1 LKKAFEGRLLS
12 EVELCKKIADYEPSN
27 ELLKKNTSRE
37 SRKNYEKEKQ
47 EMKPF
52 DITNSP
58 IETHFEQVHSIIDLH
73 RTRALKV
80 VNNESL
86 LICWNVGQYV
96 SEKLKASEWGS
107 KVVTQL
113 SEYLRT
119 KDPSLK
125 GYSRSSIYNMVS
137 FFEAYSSPQFMQL
150 TQSLEFMQTETKQI
164 QDYDNQEIT
173 IIQTNSGQLDSSEN
187 KSTEIVQFQT
197 GRFKDT
203 SGFPKILSFINWTNH
218 VEILNSCKLL
228 EEKLFYILHTKRER
242 FETKE
247 LKRAIKTNAYAH
259 ILKADNNQSKGME
272 TAYPQSNYLFKDVA
286 YLDFLG
292 LPQKHSEKRLQ
303 KEILIN
309 MKDFIL
315 ELGKDF
321 LFIGQEYPIQVGGK
335 TFKIDLLFF
344 HRALQCLV
352 AIELKTTEFEPA
364 FMGQLEFYLEAL
376 DNDVKRS
383 NENPSIGI
391 LLCKETN
398 REIVRYALNRSLS
411 PTMIAKYERELIPKE
426 VLQQSLNQF
435 FNFIKE

>member
-1 LKKAFEGRLLS
+1 M
-12 EVELCKKIADYEPSN
+12 
-27 ELLKKNTSRE
+27 NTLDAA
-37 SRKNYEKEKQ
+37 N
-47 EMKPF
+47 
-52 DITNSP
+52 NS
-58 IETHFEQVHSIIDLH
+58 IETHFEQVHAIIHLH
-73 RTRALKV
+73 RSHALKV

-96 SEKLKASEWGS
+96 SQKLRQSQWGG

-119 KDPSLK
+119 QDPSLK
-125 GYSRSSIYNMVS
+125 GYSRRNIYNMVS
-137 FFEAYSSPQFMQL
+137 FFETYSSPQFVELLHTFHAQN
-150 TQSLEFMQTETKQI
+150 EFV
-164 QDYDNQEIT
+164 
-173 IIQTNSGQLDSSEN
+173 QTNSAQLEN
-187 KSTEIVQFQT
+187 HNNQT
-197 GRFKDT
+197 ITTIETNNKQVNT
-203 SGFPKILSFINWTNH
+203 SNLMAKLLLGINWSMH
-218 VEILNSCKLL
+218 VEILNSCKQL
-228 EEKLFYILHTKRER
+228 EQNIFYIVYAQKER
-242 FETKE
+242 LNYKE
-247 LKRAIKTNAYAH
+247 LQRAIKTNAYTH
-259 ILKADNNQSKGME
+259 ILKTENNQSKGME

-303 KEILIN
+303 NDILAN

-321 LFIGQEYPIQVGGK
+321 LFIGQEYPLQVGGK

-352 AIELKTTEFEPA
+352 AVELKTTEFEPA

-426 VLQQSLNQF
+426 VLQKSLNEF
-435 FNFIKE
+435 LHFIKE

>member
-1 LKKAFEGRLLS
+1 
-12 EVELCKKIADYEPSN
+12 
-27 ELLKKNTSRE
+27 
-37 SRKNYEKEKQ
+37 
-47 EMKPF
+47 
-52 DITNSP
+52 
-58 IETHFEQVHSIIDLH
+58 
-73 RTRALKV
+73 
-80 VNNESL
+80 
-86 LICWNVGQYV
+86 
-96 SEKLKASEWGS
+96 
-107 KVVTQL
+107 
-113 SEYLRT
+113 
-119 KDPSLK
+119 
-125 GYSRSSIYNMVS
+125 
-137 FFEAYSSPQFMQL
+137 
-150 TQSLEFMQTETKQI
+150 MQTETKQI

-321 LFIGQEYPIQVGGK
+321 LFIGQEYPIQVGVK

>member
-1 LKKAFEGRLLS
+1 
-12 EVELCKKIADYEPSN
+12 
-27 ELLKKNTSRE
+27 
-37 SRKNYEKEKQ
+37 
-47 EMKPF
+47 MKPL

-58 IETHFEQVHSIIDLH
+58 IETHFEQVHAIIDLH

-86 LICWNVGQYV
+86 LICWKVGQYV

-107 KVVTQL
+107 KVITQL

-125 GYSRSSIYNMVS
+125 GYSRRNIYNMVS
-137 FFEAYSSPQFMQL
+137 FFETYSSPQFMQH
-150 TQSLEFMQTETKQI
+150 LERFNSQNEIVQFETAQLEAT
-164 QDYDNQEIT
+164 DYQAN
-173 IIQTNSGQLDSSEN
+173 
-187 KSTEIVQFQT
+187 EIVQFQT
-197 GRFKDT
+197 GQLKSVKD
-203 SGFPKILSFINWTNH
+203 FPKILSLINWTNH
-218 VEILNSCKLL
+218 VEILSSCKLL
-228 EEKLFYILHTKRER
+228 EEKLFYILYAKRER
-242 FETKE
+242 FEGKE

-259 ILKADNNQSKGME
+259 VLKAESNQSKGME

-292 LPQKHSEKRLQ
+292 LPQRHSEKRLQ
-303 KEILIN
+303 NEILTN
-309 MKDFIL
+309 MKDFVL

>member
-1 LKKAFEGRLLS
+1 
-12 EVELCKKIADYEPSN
+12 
-27 ELLKKNTSRE
+27 
-37 SRKNYEKEKQ
+37 
-47 EMKPF
+47 MKTL
-52 DITNSP
+52 DTTNSP

-73 RTRALKV
+73 RSRALRV

-86 LICWNVGQYV
+86 LIAWNVGQYV
-96 SEKLKASEWGS
+96 AEKLKENQWGS

-137 FFEAYSSPQFMQL
+137 FFETYSSPQFMQL
-150 TQSLEFMQTETKQI
+150 IQSLEFVQTETAQLENS
-164 QDYDNQEIT
+164 DNQA
-173 IIQTNSGQLDSSEN
+173 N
-187 KSTEIVQFQT
+187 EIVQFQT
-197 GRFKDT
+197 GQLKNAKV
-203 SGFPKILSFINWTNH
+203 FPKILSLINWTNH

-228 EEKLFYILHTKRER
+228 EEKLFYILYAKRER
-242 FETKE
+242 FEVKE
-247 LKRAIKTNAYAH
+247 LQRAIKTNTFIH
-259 ILKADNNQSKGME
+259 ILKEENNQSKGME

-303 KEILIN
+303 NDILAN
-309 MKDFIL
+309 MKNFVL

-321 LFIGQEYPIQVGGK
+321 LFIGQEYPLQVGGK

-391 LLCKETN
+391 LLCRETN
-398 REIVRYALNRSLS
+398 KEIVKYALNRSLS

-426 VLQQSLNQF
+426 VLQKSLNEF
-435 FNFIKE
+435 LNFTKK

>member
-1 LKKAFEGRLLS
+1 MSESEDTIRLM
-12 EVELCKKIADYEPSN
+12 EN
-27 ELLKKNTSRE
+27 
-37 SRKNYEKEKQ
+37 
-47 EMKPF
+47 
-52 DITNSP
+52 
-58 IETHFEQVHSIIDLH
+58 HFEQVHSIIHLH
-73 RTRALKV
+73 RSRALQV

-96 SEKLKASEWGS
+96 SEKLKTSDWGN

-137 FFEAYSSPQFMQL
+137 FFETYSSPQFIQL
-150 TQSLEFMQTETKQI
+150 LESSNSQNEFVQNVFAQIEDSLNQDVIIVQT
-164 QDYDNQEIT
+164 D
-173 IIQTNSGQLDSSEN
+173 SGQLDQS
-187 KSTEIVQFQT
+187 
-197 GRFKDT
+197 
-203 SGFPKILSFINWTNH
+203 KIMAKCLLGINWSMHT
-218 VEILNSCKLL
+218 EILNKCKLI
-228 EEKLFYILHTKRER
+228 EQKLFYILYAQKERLNYRE
-242 FETKE
+242 
-247 LKRAIKTNAYAH
+247 LQRAIKTNSYAH
-259 ILKADNNQSKGME
+259 ILKADNNQSKGMQ
-272 TAYPQSNYLFKDVA
+272 TVYPNSNYLFKDVA

-292 LPQKHSEKRLQ
+292 LPQKHSETRLQ
-303 KEILIN
+303 KGILEN

-321 LFIGQEYPIQVGGK
+321 LFIGQEYPIEVGDK
-335 TFKIDLLFF
+335 TFKIDLLFY
-344 HRALQCLV
+344 HRGLQCLV
-352 AIELKTTEFEPA
+352 AIELKTNEFEPG

-398 REIVRYALNRSLS
+398 REVVKYALNRSLS

-426 VLQQSLNQF
+426 VLQKSLNEF
-435 FNFIKE
+435 FNFLNE

>member
-1 LKKAFEGRLLS
+1 M
-12 EVELCKKIADYEPSN
+12 
-27 ELLKKNTSRE
+27 NTL
-37 SRKNYEKEKQ
+37 
-47 EMKPF
+47 
-52 DITNSP
+52 DAANSA
-58 IETHFEQVHSIIDLH
+58 IETHFEQVHAIIHLH
-73 RTRALKV
+73 RSRALKV

-96 SEKLKASEWGS
+96 SQKLRQSQWGG

-119 KDPSLK
+119 QDPSLK
-125 GYSRSSIYNMVS
+125 GYSRRNIYNMVS
-137 FFEAYSSPQFMQL
+137 FFETYSSP
-150 TQSLEFMQTETKQI
+150 EFVALLPTFHAQNEFV
-164 QDYDNQEIT
+164 
-173 IIQTNSGQLDSSEN
+173 QTNSAQLEVSN
-187 KSTEIVQFQT
+187 NQGVTPVEIDDEQV
-197 GRFKDT
+197 DT
-203 SGFPKILSFINWTNH
+203 PNSMAKLLLGINWSMH
-218 VEILNSCKLL
+218 VEILNNCKQL
-228 EEKLFYILHTKRER
+228 EQNLFYIIYAQKERLNYRE
-242 FETKE
+242 
-247 LKRAIKTNAYAH
+247 LQRAIKTNTFVH
-259 ILKADNNQSKGME
+259 ILKTENNQSKGME

-292 LPQKHSEKRLQ
+292 LPQRHSEKRLQ
-303 KEILIN
+303 NDILVN

-321 LFIGQEYPIQVGGK
+321 LFIGQEYPLQVGGK

-352 AIELKTTEFEPA
+352 AVELKTTEFEPS

-426 VLQQSLNQF
+426 VLQKSLHEF
-435 FNFIKE
+435 LNFIKE

>member
-1 LKKAFEGRLLS
+1 M
-12 EVELCKKIADYEPSN
+12 
-27 ELLKKNTSRE
+27 NTLD
-37 SRKNYEKEKQ
+37 N
-47 EMKPF
+47 
-52 DITNSP
+52 TNSP
-58 IETHFEQVHSIIDLH
+58 IESHFEQVHSIIHLH
-73 RTRALKV
+73 RSRALQV
-80 VNNESL
+80 INNESL

-96 SEKLKASEWGS
+96 SEKLKTSDWGN

-137 FFEAYSSPQFMQL
+137 FFEIYSSQQFLQL
-150 TQSLEFMQTETKQI
+150 LSSLNTKNQFVQTDSAQLYSAYNQS
-164 QDYDNQEIT
+164 N
-173 IIQTNSGQLDSSEN
+173 
-187 KSTEIVQFQT
+187 EIVQT
-197 GRFKDT
+197 D
-203 SGFPKILSFINWTNH
+203 SGQFITMQDMPKILLLANWSMH
-218 VEILNSCKLL
+218 VEIMNKCKLP
-228 EEKLFYILHTKRER
+228 EEKIFYMLYTQRESLNYR
-242 FETKE
+242 E
-247 LKRAIKTNAYAH
+247 LQRAIKTNAYAH
-259 ILKADNNQSKGME
+259 IVKQEHNQSKGMQ
-272 TAYPQSNYLFKDVA
+272 TAYPKSNYLFKDVA

-303 KEILIN
+303 NSILEN

-321 LFIGQEYPIQVGGK
+321 LFVGEEFPIQVGNK

-352 AIELKTTEFEPA
+352 AIELKTTEFEPG

-376 DNDVKRS
+376 DKDVKRS

-398 REIVRYALNRSLS
+398 REVVKYALNRSLS

-426 VLQQSLNQF
+426 VLQKSLNDF
-435 FNFIKE
+435 FDFLK

>member
-1 LKKAFEGRLLS
+1 
-12 EVELCKKIADYEPSN
+12 
-27 ELLKKNTSRE
+27 
-37 SRKNYEKEKQ
+37 
-47 EMKPF
+47 MKTL
-52 DITNSP
+52 DTTNSP
-58 IETHFEQVHSIIDLH
+58 IQTHFEQVHSIIHLH
-73 RTRALKV
+73 RLRALKV

-96 SEKLKASEWGS
+96 SEKLKTSEWGN

-125 GYSRSSIYNMVS
+125 GYSRRNIYNMVA
-137 FFEAYSSPQFMQL
+137 FFESYSSIQFLQL
-150 TQSLEFMQTETKQI
+150 LSTLKTNNKLLQFETAQL
-164 QDYDNQEIT
+164 YSNDNQIN
-173 IIQTNSGQLDSSEN
+173 IIVQTNSAQLGSNDN
-187 KSTEIVQFQT
+187 AAIVQT
-197 GRFKDT
+197 E
-203 SGFPKILSFINWTNH
+203 SGQFTPTQDIPQVLLFANWSMH
-218 VEILNSCKLL
+218 VEIINKCKLP
-228 EEKLFYILHTKRER
+228 EEKIFYILYAQRENLNYR
-242 FETKE
+242 E
-247 LKRAIKTNAYAH
+247 LQRSIQTNAYAH
-259 ILKADNNQSKGME
+259 IVKQGSNQSQGMQ

-303 KEILIN
+303 NSILDN

-321 LFIGQEYPIQVGGK
+321 LFIGQEYPIKVGDK
-335 TFKIDLLFF
+335 TFKIDLLFY
-344 HRALQCLV
+344 HRALQCLL
-352 AIELKTTEFEPA
+352 AIELKTNEFKPA

-426 VLQQSLNQF
+426 VLQRSLNEF
-435 FNFIKE
+435 FNFLKK

>member
-1 LKKAFEGRLLS
+1 M
-12 EVELCKKIADYEPSN
+12 
-27 ELLKKNTSRE
+27 NTLD
-37 SRKNYEKEKQ
+37 N
-47 EMKPF
+47 
-52 DITNSP
+52 TNSP
-58 IETHFEQVHSIIDLH
+58 LETHFEQVHAIIDLH
-73 RTRALKV
+73 RSRALRV

-86 LICWNVGQYV
+86 FICWNVGQYV
-96 SEKLKASEWGS
+96 SEKLKTSDWGN

-137 FFEAYSSPQFMQL
+137 FFEVYSSPPFMQL
-150 TQSLEFMQTETKQI
+150 VQNIELVQSETAQLE
-164 QDYDNQEIT
+164 YVDNQES
-173 IIQTNSGQLDSSEN
+173 IIVQTNSGQF
-187 KSTEIVQFQT
+187 STTVNMSQ
-197 GRFKDT
+197 
-203 SGFPKILSFINWTNH
+203 ILLGINWSMHT
-218 VEILNSCKLL
+218 EILNKCKLI
-228 EEKLFYILHTKRER
+228 EQKLFYILYAQKERLNYRE
-242 FETKE
+242 
-247 LKRAIKTNAYAH
+247 LQRAIKTNTYAH
-259 ILKADNNQSKGME
+259 VLKAENNQSVGMK
-272 TAYPQSNYLFKDVA
+272 TTYPASNYLFKDVA

-292 LPQKHSEKRLQ
+292 LPQRHSEKRLQ
-303 KEILIN
+303 NEILAN

-321 LFIGQEYPIQVGGK
+321 LFIGQEYPLQVGGK
-335 TFKIDLLFF
+335 TYKIDLLFF

-352 AIELKTTEFEPA
+352 AIELKATEFEPA
-364 FMGQLEFYLEAL
+364 YMGQLEFYLEVL

-426 VLQQSLNQF
+426 VLQKSLNEF
-435 FNFIKE
+435 FNFMKK

>member
-1 LKKAFEGRLLS
+1 MNIL
-12 EVELCKKIADYEPSN
+12 DN
-27 ELLKKNTSRE
+27 
-37 SRKNYEKEKQ
+37 
-47 EMKPF
+47 
-52 DITNSP
+52 TNSP
-58 IETHFEQVHSIIDLH
+58 LETHFEQVHAIIDLH
-73 RTRALKV
+73 RSRALRV

-86 LICWNVGQYV
+86 FICWNVGQYV
-96 SEKLKASEWGS
+96 SEKLKTSDWGN

-137 FFEAYSSPQFMQL
+137 FFEVYSSPPFMQL
-150 TQSLEFMQTETKQI
+150 VQNIELVQSETAQLE
-164 QDYDNQEIT
+164 YVDNQES
-173 IIQTNSGQLDSSEN
+173 IIVQTNSGQF
-187 KSTEIVQFQT
+187 STTVNMSQ
-197 GRFKDT
+197 
-203 SGFPKILSFINWTNH
+203 ILLGINWSMHT
-218 VEILNSCKLL
+218 EILNKCKLI
-228 EEKLFYILHTKRER
+228 EQKLFYILYAQKERLNYRE
-242 FETKE
+242 
-247 LKRAIKTNAYAH
+247 LQRAIKTNTYAH
-259 ILKADNNQSKGME
+259 VLKAENNQSVGMK
-272 TAYPQSNYLFKDVA
+272 TTYPASNYLFKDVA

-292 LPQKHSEKRLQ
+292 LPQRHSEKRLQ
-303 KEILIN
+303 NEILAN

-321 LFIGQEYPIQVGGK
+321 LFIGQEYPLQVGGK
-335 TFKIDLLFF
+335 TYKIDLLFF

-352 AIELKTTEFEPA
+352 AIELKATEFEPA
-364 FMGQLEFYLEAL
+364 YMGQLEFYLEVL

-426 VLQQSLNQF
+426 VLQKSLNEF
-435 FNFIKE
+435 FDFIKQ

>member
-1 LKKAFEGRLLS
+1 MHTL
-12 EVELCKKIADYEPSN
+12 D
-27 ELLKKNTSRE
+27 TS
-37 SRKNYEKEKQ
+37 
-47 EMKPF
+47 
-52 DITNSP
+52 NSP
-58 IETHFEQVHSIIDLH
+58 IETHFEQVHAIIHLH
-73 RTRALKV
+73 RSRALQV

-96 SEKLKASEWGS
+96 SEKLQTSDWGN

-125 GYSRSSIYNMVS
+125 GYSRRNIYNMVS
-137 FFEAYSSPQFMQL
+137 FFETYSSPQFIHLLKTFKEQN
-150 TQSLEFMQTETKQI
+150 EFVQNETPQI
-164 QDYDNQEIT
+164 ENVDDAIDPIVQNL
-173 IIQTNSGQLDSSEN
+173 SAQLDQS
-187 KSTEIVQFQT
+187 KKMAKLLL
-197 GRFKDT
+197 G
-203 SGFPKILSFINWTNH
+203 INWSMH
-218 VEILNSCKLL
+218 VEIMNNCKQI
-228 EEKLFYILHTKRER
+228 EQNVFYIIYAQKERLNYRELQR
-242 FETKE
+242 S
-247 LKRAIKTNAYAH
+247 IKTNTFVH
-259 ILKADNNQSKGME
+259 ILKQESNLSQGMQ
-272 TAYPQSNYLFKDVA
+272 TAYPQSNYLFRDVA

-303 KEILIN
+303 NGILAN

-335 TFKIDLLFF
+335 SFKIDLLFF

-352 AIELKTTEFEPA
+352 AIELKATEFEPA

-426 VLQQSLNQF
+426 VFQKSLNEF
-435 FNFIKE
+435 LNFIKE

>member
-1 LKKAFEGRLLS
+1 M
-12 EVELCKKIADYEPSN
+12 
-27 ELLKKNTSRE
+27 NTL
-37 SRKNYEKEKQ
+37 
-47 EMKPF
+47 
-52 DITNSP
+52 DAANSA
-58 IETHFEQVHSIIDLH
+58 IETHFEQVHAIIHLH
-73 RTRALKV
+73 RSRALKV

-96 SEKLKASEWGS
+96 SQKLRQSQWGG

-119 KDPSLK
+119 QDPSLK
-125 GYSRSSIYNMVS
+125 GYSRRNIYNMVS
-137 FFEAYSSPQFMQL
+137 FFETYSSP
-150 TQSLEFMQTETKQI
+150 EFVALLPTFHAQNEFV
-164 QDYDNQEIT
+164 
-173 IIQTNSGQLDSSEN
+173 QTNSAQLEVSN
-187 KSTEIVQFQT
+187 NQGVTPVEIDDEQV
-197 GRFKDT
+197 DT
-203 SGFPKILSFINWTNH
+203 PNSMAKLLLGINWSMH
-218 VEILNSCKLL
+218 VEILNNCKQL
-228 EEKLFYILHTKRER
+228 EQNLFYIIYAQKERLNYRE
-242 FETKE
+242 
-247 LKRAIKTNAYAH
+247 LQRAIKTNTFVH
-259 ILKADNNQSKGME
+259 ILKTENNQSKGME

-292 LPQKHSEKRLQ
+292 LPQRHSEKRLQ
-303 KEILIN
+303 NDILAN

-321 LFIGQEYPIQVGGK
+321 LFIGQEYPLQVGGK

-352 AIELKTTEFEPA
+352 AVELKTTEFEPA

-398 REIVRYALNRSLS
+398 QEIVRYALNRSLS

-426 VLQQSLNQF
+426 VLQKSLNEF
-435 FNFIKE
+435 LNFIKE

>member
-1 LKKAFEGRLLS
+1 
-12 EVELCKKIADYEPSN
+12 
-27 ELLKKNTSRE
+27 
-37 SRKNYEKEKQ
+37 
-47 EMKPF
+47 MKTF
-52 DITNSP
+52 DTTNSP
-58 IETHFEQVHSIIDLH
+58 IETHFEQVHSIIHLH
-73 RTRALKV
+73 RSRASQV

-96 SEKLKASEWGS
+96 SEKLKTSEWGS

-125 GYSRSSIYNMVS
+125 GYSKRNIYNMVS
-137 FFEAYSSPQFMQL
+137 FFENYSSRQFLQL
-150 TQSLEFMQTETKQI
+150 LSSLKTQNQFVQNETAQLYS
-164 QDYDNQEIT
+164 DDNQENVIV
-173 IIQTNSGQLDSSEN
+173 QTNSAQFIQLQEM
-187 KSTEIVQFQT
+187 
-197 GRFKDT
+197 
-203 SGFPKILSFINWTNH
+203 PKILLLANWSMH
-218 VEILNSCKLL
+218 VEIMNKCKLP
-228 EEKLFYILHTKRER
+228 EEKIFYILYAQ
-242 FETKE
+242 KE
-247 LKRAIKTNAYAH
+247 NLNYSELQRTIKTNAYAH
-259 ILKADNNQSKGME
+259 IIKQENNQSKGMQ
-272 TAYPQSNYLFKDVA
+272 TAYPQTNYLFKDVA

-292 LPQKHSEKRLQ
+292 LPQKHNEKRLQ
-303 KEILIN
+303 NSILEN

-321 LFIGQEYPIQVGGK
+321 LYIGQEYPIKVGDK
-335 TFKIDLLFF
+335 TFKIDLLFY

-352 AIELKTTEFEPA
+352 AIELKTTDFEPA
-364 FMGQLEFYLEAL
+364 FIGQLEFYLEAL

-426 VLQQSLNQF
+426 VLQKSLNEF
-435 FNFIKE
+435 FDFLR

>member
-1 LKKAFEGRLLS
+1 MKT
-12 EVELCKKIADYEPSN
+12 ID
-27 ELLKKNTSRE
+27 NT
-37 SRKNYEKEKQ
+37 N
-47 EMKPF
+47 
-52 DITNSP
+52 NP
-58 IETHFEQVHSIIDLH
+58 IETHFEQVHSIIHLH
-73 RTRALKV
+73 RSRASQV

-96 SEKLKASEWGS
+96 SEKLKTSEWGS

-125 GYSRSSIYNMVS
+125 GYSKRNIYNMVS
-137 FFEAYSSPQFMQL
+137 FFENYSSRQFLQL
-150 TQSLEFMQTETKQI
+150 LSSLKTQNQFVQNETAQLYS
-164 QDYDNQEIT
+164 DDNQENVIV
-173 IIQTNSGQLDSSEN
+173 QTNSAQFIQLQEM
-187 KSTEIVQFQT
+187 
-197 GRFKDT
+197 
-203 SGFPKILSFINWTNH
+203 PKILLLANWSMH
-218 VEILNSCKLL
+218 VEIMNKCKLP
-228 EEKLFYILHTKRER
+228 EEKIFYILYAQ
-242 FETKE
+242 KE
-247 LKRAIKTNAYAH
+247 NLNYSELQRTIKTNAYAH
-259 ILKADNNQSKGME
+259 IIKQENNQSKGMQ
-272 TAYPQSNYLFKDVA
+272 TAYPQTNYLFKDVA

-292 LPQKHSEKRLQ
+292 LPQKHNEKRLQ
-303 KEILIN
+303 NSILEN

-321 LFIGQEYPIQVGGK
+321 LYIGQEYPIKVGDK
-335 TFKIDLLFF
+335 TFKIDLLFY

-352 AIELKTTEFEPA
+352 AIELKTTDFEPA
-364 FMGQLEFYLEAL
+364 FIGQLEFYLEAL

-426 VLQQSLNQF
+426 VLQKSLNEF
-435 FNFIKE
+435 FDFLR

>member
-1 LKKAFEGRLLS
+1 MKALDP
-12 EVELCKKIADYEPSN
+12 A
-27 ELLKKNTSRE
+27 
-37 SRKNYEKEKQ
+37 
-47 EMKPF
+47 
-52 DITNSP
+52 NSS
-58 IETHFEQVHSIIDLH
+58 IENHFEEVHSIIELH
-73 RTRALKV
+73 RTRALRV

-86 LICWNVGQYV
+86 FICWNVGQYV
-96 SEKLKASEWGS
+96 SQKLKASEWGN
-107 KVVTQL
+107 KVVMQL

-125 GYSRSSIYNMVS
+125 GYSRSSIYTMVS
-137 FFEAYSSPQFMQL
+137 FFETYSSPQFVQL
-150 TQSLEFMQTETKQI
+150 LQSINSENKFVQNESAQI
-164 QDYDNQEIT
+164 EDIDNQKSVIV
-173 IIQTNSGQLDSSEN
+173 QTNSGQFTTTVTMS
-187 KSTEIVQFQT
+187 Q
-197 GRFKDT
+197 
-203 SGFPKILSFINWTNH
+203 ILLAINWSMHT
-218 VEILNSCKLL
+218 EILNKCKLI
-228 EEKLFYILHTKRER
+228 EQKLFYIIYAQKEKLNYRELQR
-242 FETKE
+242 T
-247 LKRAIKTNAYAH
+247 IKTNAYAH

-272 TAYPQSNYLFKDVA
+272 IAYPQSNYMFKDVA

-292 LPQKHSEKRLQ
+292 LPQRHSEKRLQ
-303 KEILIN
+303 NDILKN
-309 MKDFIL
+309 MKDFVL

-344 HRALQCLV
+344 HRGLQCLV

-376 DNDVKRS
+376 DMDVKRS

-426 VLQQSLNQF
+426 VLQKSLNDF
-435 FNFIKE
+435 FNFLNE

>member
-1 LKKAFEGRLLS
+1 
-12 EVELCKKIADYEPSN
+12 
-27 ELLKKNTSRE
+27 
-37 SRKNYEKEKQ
+37 
-47 EMKPF
+47 MKPL
-52 DITNSP
+52 DITNSS
-58 IETHFEQVHSIIDLH
+58 IESHFEQVHAIIDLH

-119 KDPSLK
+119 QDPSLK
-125 GYSRSSIYNMVS
+125 GYSRRNIYNMVS
-137 FFEAYSSPQFMQL
+137 FFETYPSPQFIQH
-150 TQSLEFMQTETKQI
+150 LERF
-164 QDYDNQEIT
+164 
-173 IIQTNSGQLDSSEN
+173 NSQN
-187 KSTEIVQFQT
+187 EIVQFETAQLEAT
-197 GRFKDT
+197 DYQINEIVQFETAQLKDAKRL
-203 SGFPKILSFINWTNH
+203 PKVLSFINWTNH
-218 VEILNSCKLL
+218 VEILSSCKFL
-228 EEKLFYILHTKRER
+228 EEKLFYILYAKRER
-242 FETKE
+242 FEVKE
-247 LKRAIKTNAYAH
+247 LKRAIKTNAYVH

-272 TAYPQSNYLFKDVA
+272 TSYPQSNYLFKDVA

-303 KEILIN
+303 NDILTN
-309 MKDFIL
+309 MKDFLL

-321 LFIGQEYPIQVGGK
+321 LFIGQEYPLQVGGK

-352 AIELKTTEFEPA
+352 AIDLKTTEFKPA

-383 NENPSIGI
+383 NENLSIGI

-435 FNFIKE
+435 FNFIKD

>member
-1 LKKAFEGRLLS
+1 MLE
-12 EVELCKKIADYEPSN
+12 
-27 ELLKKNTSRE
+27 KNTSIL
-37 SRKNYEKEKQ
+37 
-47 EMKPF
+47 PV
-52 DITNSP
+52 
-58 IETHFEQVHSIIDLH
+58 ETHFDAVHSLIELH
-73 RTRALKV
+73 RARALKV
-80 VNNESL
+80 VNKESL
-86 LICWNVGQYV
+86 FIAWNVGQYV
-96 SEKLKASEWGS
+96 SEKLQVSQWGN

-125 GYSRSSIYNMVS
+125 GYSRRNIYNMVS
-137 FFEAYSSPQFMQL
+137 FFETYSSPQFIQHLERFNSQNEFVQFETAQL
-150 TQSLEFMQTETKQI
+150 ESI
-164 QDYDNQEIT
+164 DNQSVVIV
-173 IIQTNSGQLDSSEN
+173 QNLSAQLDQSKLMAN
-187 KSTEIVQFQT
+187 FLL
-197 GRFKDT
+197 G
-203 SGFPKILSFINWTNH
+203 INWSMH
-218 VEILNSCKLL
+218 VEILNNCKQI
-228 EEKLFYILHTKRER
+228 EQNIFYIIYAQKERLNYRELQR
-242 FETKE
+242 T
-247 LKRAIKTNAYAH
+247 IKTNTFVN
-259 ILKADNNQSKGME
+259 ILKQDNNQSKGME
-272 TAYPQSNYLFKDVA
+272 AAYPQSNYLFKDVA

-292 LPQKHSEKRLQ
+292 LPQKHTEKRLQ
-303 KEILIN
+303 NNILTN
-309 MKDFIL
+309 MKDFVL

-335 TFKIDLLFF
+335 TFKIDLLFY

-426 VLQQSLNQF
+426 VLQQSLNEF
-435 FNFIKE
+435 MGFIKEL

>member
-1 LKKAFEGRLLS
+1 
-12 EVELCKKIADYEPSN
+12 
-27 ELLKKNTSRE
+27 
-37 SRKNYEKEKQ
+37 
-47 EMKPF
+47 MKTF
-52 DITNSP
+52 DTTNSP
-58 IETHFEQVHSIIDLH
+58 IETHFEQVHSIIHLH
-73 RTRALKV
+73 RSRASQV

-96 SEKLKASEWGS
+96 SEKLKTSEWGS

-125 GYSRSSIYNMVS
+125 GYSKRNIYNMVS
-137 FFEAYSSPQFMQL
+137 FFENYSSRQFLQL
-150 TQSLEFMQTETKQI
+150 LSSLKTQNQFVQNETAQLYS
-164 QDYDNQEIT
+164 DDNQENVIV
-173 IIQTNSGQLDSSEN
+173 QTNSAQFIQLQEM
-187 KSTEIVQFQT
+187 
-197 GRFKDT
+197 
-203 SGFPKILSFINWTNH
+203 PKILLLANWSMH
-218 VEILNSCKLL
+218 VEIMNKCKLP
-228 EEKLFYILHTKRER
+228 EEKIFYILYAQ
-242 FETKE
+242 KE
-247 LKRAIKTNAYAH
+247 NLNYSELQRTIKTNAYAH
-259 ILKADNNQSKGME
+259 IIKQENNQSKGMQ
-272 TAYPQSNYLFKDVA
+272 TAYPQTNYLFKDVA

-292 LPQKHSEKRLQ
+292 LPQKHNEKRLQ
-303 KEILIN
+303 NSILEN

-321 LFIGQEYPIQVGGK
+321 LYIGQEYPIKVGDK
-335 TFKIDLLFF
+335 TFKIDLLFY

-352 AIELKTTEFEPA
+352 AIELKTTDFESA
-364 FMGQLEFYLEAL
+364 FIGQLEFYLEAL

-426 VLQQSLNQF
+426 VLQKSLNEF
-435 FNFIKE
+435 FDFLR